1 MESRRSSFAS
11 HHHREIAQ
19 SLSSMKVAS
28 PKGRL
33 TIAVADRK
41 LTTDSPLWGDVE
53 GAIPFHHKRRFTFS
67 LVGIKAN
74 YIRLI
79 FEVGLPTRIATR

>member
-1 MESRRSSFAS
+1 APPSGNCSVTFIDESG
-11 HHHREIAQ
+11 
-19 SLSSMKVAS
+19 VAE
-28 PKGRL
+28 GRL
-33 TIAVADRK
+33 AIAVADRK
-41 LTTDSPLWGDVE
+41 LPADSPLWGDVE

-67 LVGIKAN
+67 LVGIEAN